1 MLAEYSIYDK
11 LYFPVKARKIG
22 LVQAPFAMYS
32 REDAKNREERQG

>member
-22 LVQAPFAMYS
+22 LVQAPSHYIL
-32 REDAKNREERQG
+32 AKSAKEREERQG